1 MTIES
6 INPATGRSLK
16 AYDEM
21 SAGTVAACVNN
32 AHLACQAWRKTTFGA
47 RATRMRAAAGFLRQN
62 SRDYAELMA
71 REMGKPVTDGHAEIE
86 KCAWVCEHYAEHA
99 QAILQ
104 PEVIDTDADR
114 SYVTYQPLGVVLA
127 VMPWNYPFWQV
138 FRCAAPALM
147 AGNAVALKH
156 ASNVTGCAL
165 AIESVFRMAGFPEA
179 LFQTLVVRGSRVD
192 DIVDHPLVRGVS
204 LTGSTEAGRSVG
216 AAAGRALKKVVLELG
231 GSDPYIILDDA
242 DLASAVEAC
251 VTSRLLNSGQS
262 CIAAKRFIVVRSRL
276 EEFETEFCRALK
288 RKVMGDPMDPHVD
301 IGPQARYDLRDDLHR
316 QVRQSVE
323 QGARILLGGD
333 IPQREGAYYPPTVLT
348 NVQKGMAVCD
358 EETFGPVAAVIAVDD
373 EKQAVAVANDSLF
386 GLGAAVFT
394 LDTARGERLAREA
407 IDAGTCCV
415 NTFVRSDPRLPF
427 GGIKESGLGRELSH
441 YGIKEFTNIKTV
453 YIA

>member
-1 MTIES
+1 M
-6 INPATGRSLK
+6 
-16 AYDEM
+16 
-21 SAGTVAACVNN
+21 
-32 AHLACQAWRKTTFGA
+32 
-47 RATRMRAAAGFLRQN
+47 
-62 SRDYAELMA
+62 
-71 REMGKPVTDGHAEIE
+71 
-86 KCAWVCEHYAEHA
+86 
-99 QAILQ
+99 LQ
-104 PEVIDTDADR
+104 PEVIETDAAR
-114 SYVTYQPLGVVLA
+114 SYATFKPLGVILA

-147 AGNAVALKH
+147 AGNAVVLKH

-165 AIESVFRMAGFPEA
+165 AIESVFRMAGFPKS
-179 LFQTLVVRGSRVD
+179 LFQTLVVRGNRVD

-262 CIAAKRFIVVRSRL
+262 CIAAKRFTVVRSRL
-276 EEFETEFCRALK
+276 EDFETEFCKALK
-288 RKVMGDPMDPHVD
+288 RKVMDDPMDPHVD

-316 QVRQSVE
+316 QVLQSVE

-348 NVQKGMAVCD
+348 NVRKGMAVYD

-373 EKQAVAVANDSLF
+373 EKQAVAAANDSLF

-394 LDTARGERLAREA
+394 RDTERGERLAGEA